1 MDCSLPGS
9 SIHGIFQARVLEWGA
24 IAFSSIGTTDIIIKV
39 NSRIRKIQEQY
50 PGESTS
56 RCALLAMLNMSDEV
70 IRLSEETNEFSLKLA
85 ELRSLR
91 ESGKDAVKA
100 PVKRPFERARK
111 PVGV

>member
-1 MDCSLPGS
+1 MDKNRVVLNLAGQEFRIS
-9 SIHGIFQARVLEWGA
+9 SASDKEYLRKLEA
-24 IAFSSIGTTDIIIKV
+24 EV
-39 NSRIRKIQEQY
+39 NSRIKKIQEQY

-56 RCALLAMLNMSDEV
+56 RCALLAMLNMADEV
-70 IRLSEETNEFSLKLA
+70 ATLSEETAEFAGKIA

-91 ESGKDAVKA
+91 SSEKEAVKA

>member
-1 MDCSLPGS
+1 MDKNRVVLNLAGQEFRIS
-9 SIHGIFQARVLEWGA
+9 SASDAEYLRKLEA
-24 IAFSSIGTTDIIIKV
+24 EV